1 MLPSGTKC
9 PTNASASRSSRST
22 RSTPCTKQFSQFTTI
37 FHGGTPII
45 QRPPSEASLG
55 PPRWV
60 ARVGWDRRGWLLVEE
75 RSEPALRRFAAPPRG
90 WALVRTGLTDQASGH
105 GSGGDGKRCA

>member
-1 MLPSGTKC
+1 MNL
-9 PTNASASRSSRST
+9 SSQLRPIL
-22 RSTPCTKQFSQFTTI
+22 RR
-37 FHGGTPII
+37 GAPII

-90 WALVRTGLTDQASGH
+90 WALVRTGLTDQACGH
-105 GSGGDGKRCA
+105 GCGGDGKTMCLTGMWISIWSVWIGFI